1 MCYGLKLVLGR
12 VWSPQYYQR
21 YTHNDVSSEQ
31 KVDVIMTKHKML
43 LIINKNSEKM
53 DKALWSFF
61 VINICATS

>member
-31 KVDVIMTKHKML
+31 KVDVIMTRHKML
-43 LIINKNSEKM
+43 LITRFQKNM
-53 DKALWSFF
+53 DKTLCTL
-61 VINICATS
+61 INICATS

>member
-1 MCYGLKLVLGR
+1 MCYGLKLVPGR
-12 VWSPQYYQR
+12 VWSPQYYQC

-53 DKALWSFF
+53 DKALWTFF
-61 VINICATS
+61 